1 MQPQI
6 NDMERRLGIMQSVEP
21 VLENAIKTLQ
31 KVVDVRGMGK
41 KLLQIE
47 DQEISLVMDD
57 DATCWSGKTSY
68 LRPNDVSKEDFEKEG
83 NKYKCKDPCAHEKY
97 EKEEAK
103 EKADAADIRER
114 QLEITEAKKAAKKIT
129 DKQEEAEEKAFKG
142 ALENDEALKK
152 EVEGKPSGKVGTK
165 APA

>member
-68 LRPNDVSKEDFEKEG
+68 LRPNDVSKEDYEKEG
-83 NKYKCKDPCAHEKY
+83 
-97 EKEEAK
+97 AK

-114 QLEITEAKKAAKKIT
+114 QLEITEAKKAAKKII
-129 DKQEEAEEKAFKG
+129 
-142 ALENDEALKK
+142 
-152 EVEGKPSGKVGTK
+152 
-165 APA
+165 